1 MGVYVHPEPHRITG
15 RKDTPMT
22 TRRTLFAA
30 ALICAGAQAP
40 AAEESAAYNVAFGG
54 IRAGVIAFRAEEAGG
69 RYTAHGS
76 ARASGLLGALFDAE
90 VDTVAQGSVSANT
103 YRPSVAREVTAGS
116 DNRTEREYRYNGGG
130 VPTVTRTP
138 AKAPPSNA
146 APAGQQAGTVDTTTA
161 AWAILRDRP
170 EALACKLDISIYD
183 GRRRQRIELNR
194 AEPTADGMTCTGQ
207 YTRVAGFSPKEMA
220 EKTAWPLT
228 MKYERQPNGMLRVE
242 QLSFPT
248 SFGRAR
254 ITRR

>member
-1 MGVYVHPEPHRITG
+1 MA
-15 RKDTPMT
+15 
-22 TRRTLFAA
+22 TRRTLLAVV
-30 ALICAGAQAP
+30 LICAGAQAQ
-40 AAEESAAYNVAFGG
+40 AAEESASYNVAFGG

-76 ARASGLLGALFDAE
+76 ARASGLLGAIFDAE
-90 VDTVAQGSVSANT
+90 VDTVAQGAVSANT

-116 DNRTEREYRYNGGG
+116 DNRTQREYRYNGAG

-138 AKAPPSNA
+138 AKAPSSHA
-146 APAGQQAGTVDTTTA
+146 APASQQAGTVDSTTA

-170 EALACKLDISIYD
+170 EALACQLDITIYD
-183 GRRRQRIELNR
+183 GRRRQRIELNQ
-194 AEPTADGMTCTGQ
+194 AEATADGMTCTGR

-228 MKYERQPNGMLRVE
+228 MKYVRQPTGILRVE